1 MALEI
6 ERKFLLKK
14 LPKTKYDDKLEII
27 QFYCL
32 KPKVRIRRTIS
43 ADNDLITTTYFKTTK
58 KLIKPGVYDEQEKEI
73 TRKKAIDI
81 VRKSA
86 VSFISKTRY
95 IKKFG
100 KLKWEIDVFGNDMKL
115 IVAEIELP
123 KENHKIT
130 IPKYI
135 KKELVV
141 EVTTMMEFTN
151 KNLAELRDQLPKM
164 IL

>member
-14 LPKTKYDDKLEII
+14 LPKTKFDDKLEII

-32 KPKVRIRRTIS
+32 NPKVRIRRSIDTDKIE
-43 ADNDLITTTYFKTTK
+43 TYFKTTK

-73 TRKKAIDI
+73 TRKEAIRI
-81 VRKSA
+81 VKKSA
-86 VSFISKTRY
+86 VSFIAKTRY

-100 KLKWEIDVFGNDMKL
+100 KLKWEVDVFGNDMKL

-123 KENHKIT
+123 KEGYKVT
-130 IPKYI
+130 LPKYI

-141 EVTTMMEFTN
+141 EVTQMMEFTN
-151 KNLAELRDQLPKM
+151 KNLAELRDQLPSM